1 MTSVNSQ
8 LAQSAPKMHS
18 FNIYLMKKDGDLLEQ
33 AQVDETKVQ
42 VEPYSTSVVKL
53 NPLPMHIAHMGE
65 YFQELYELMMKYE
78 VDYPYTSS
86 ETYKTKKYEFGLN
99 QFNQKEFVSGMIF
112 HRVLMRKGSY
122 FYVLQQ
128 SDRGVRFLLYAMNR
142 VHHSSI
148 AFGSSMIMP
157 KPVEELK
164 EMRNE
169 LQKFTVS
176 QVDEL
181 GITNFSELIKRDDL
195 YFL

>member
-1 MTSVNSQ
+1 
-8 LAQSAPKMHS
+8 
-18 FNIYLMKKDGDLLEQ
+18 
-33 AQVDETKVQ
+33 
-42 VEPYSTSVVKL
+42 
-53 NPLPMHIAHMGE
+53 MHIAHMGE

-99 QFNQKEFVSGMIF
+99 QFGQKEFVHGVIF

-128 SDRGVRFLLYAMNR
+128 SDRGVRFLLYAMDR

-148 AFGSSMIMP
+148 AFGSSMNMP
-157 KPVEELK
+157 KPAEELK
-164 EMRNE
+164 EMRGE

-176 QVDEL
+176 QVEAL